1 MSSALAELEKYVAS
15 LNPAQLAELDKML
28 EPELT
33 ALWLPEPENE
43 PQCQAYYSKADLLLF
58 GGSPGGGKS
67 DLLVGLAL
75 TKHHRSVV
83 FRSQS
88 VDLRGLEE
96 RIIGIAGR
104 DGWNGADKI
113 LRKDGKILELGHL
126 ARPGAELSWQ
136 GRAHD
141 FIGFDEGAQLARAK
155 VSFVMGW
162 LRSVRAGQ
170 RRRAVIASNPPT
182 GGEGEW
188 LVEWFAPWLDP
199 RFLKPAKPGELRWAV
214 TAPDKDATTVWVD
227 SSRHVFFETDREYRF
242 ATDEEIETEDPR
254 VCEPMTRTFIPS
266 MLRDNPYL
274 AKTGYRAQL
283 QALPEPLRSQLLNGD
298 FMAGR
303 ADHEWQVI
311 PTRWVQE
318 AQTRWTPQPPQDAA
332 MTAIGVDVAQGG
344 TDDSTL
350 APRHGPW
357 YAEPISRPGVETPR
371 PSDVAGMVV
380 SARRH
385 GAIVVVD
392 MGGGYGGGVKE
403 RLEENNIDVVPYN
416 GANESSA
423 RTADK
428 QLTFVNKRA
437 EAHWRFREALNPDQD
452 GGSKIALPPDPRIL
466 ADLTA
471 PRWKLM
477 SGGVQIESKEELKKP
492 ERLGRSPDRGDAIVM
507 AWSEGE
513 RAITRRMKKAA
524 RAGLPQLPKDSTA
537 PAERGTGWLG
547 RS

>member
-1 MSSALAELEKYVAS
+1 MSALAELEKYVAGLS
-15 LNPAQLAELDKML
+15 KGELSELDAML
-28 EPELT
+28 APELK
-33 ALWLPEPENE
+33 ALWLPDPDNE
-43 PQCQAYYSKADLLLF
+43 PQTNAYYSRADLMLF

-75 TKHHRSVV
+75 TQHHRSVI

-96 RIIGIAGR
+96 RIITIAGR

-113 LRKDGKILELGHL
+113 LRRDGKILELGHL
-126 ARPGAELSWQ
+126 AKPGAELSWQ

-141 FIGFDEGAQLARAK
+141 FIGFDEGAQLSRAK

-162 LRSVRAGQ
+162 LRSVIPNQ
-170 RRRAVIASNPPT
+170 RRRVVIASNPPT

-199 RFLKPAKPGELRWAV
+199 KYLRPAKAGELRYAV
-214 TAPDKDATTVWVD
+214 TAPDREATTIWLED
-227 SSRHVFFETDREYRF
+227 SDPVIFLNDREFRK
-242 ATDEEIETEDPR
+242 ATKDELGRDDVITPLA
-254 VCEPMTRTFIPS
+254 RTFIPS
-266 MLRDNPYL
+266 MLRDNPFL
-274 AKTGYRAQL
+274 RDTGYRAQL

-311 PTRWVQE
+311 PTQWVKE
-318 AQTRWTPQPPQDAA
+318 AQARWTPRPPDSAA

-344 TDDSTL
+344 MDHSTL
-350 APRHGPW
+350 ARRHGPW
-357 YAEPISRPGVETPR
+357 YDHLISKPGVETPN

-380 SARRH
+380 TYRRN
-385 GAIVVVD
+385 GCAVIVD
-392 MGGGYGGGVKE
+392 MGGGYGGGVSE
-403 RLEENNIDVVPYN
+403 RLTENEITVTKYN

-423 RTADK
+423 KTSDDAHIG
-428 QLTFVNKRA
+428 FVNKRA
-437 EAHWRFREALNPDQD
+437 EIHWRFREALDPDRD
-452 GGSKIALPPDPRIL
+452 SGSLIALPPDPQVL

-471 PRWKLM
+471 PRWKLTTR
-477 SGGVQIESKEELKKP
+477 GIQIESKEELKKP
-492 ERLGRSPDRGDAIVM
+492 ERLGRSPDKGDAIVM

-513 RAITRRMKKAA
+513 KALIRKMKKRTKPEQAA
-524 RAGLPQLPKDSTA
+524 YREPSEA
-537 PAERGTGWLG
+537 GWLA
-547 RS
+547 S

>member
-1 MSSALAELEKYVAS
+1 MSALAELEAYVAS
-15 LNPAQLAELDKML
+15 LSKPELAELDRML
-28 EPELT
+28 APELK
-33 ALWLPEPENE
+33 ALWLPEPDNE
-43 PQCQAYYSKADLLLF
+43 PQCKAYYSKADLMLF

-75 TKHHRSVV
+75 TEHHRSVI

-96 RIIGIAGR
+96 RIITIAGR

-113 LRKDGKILELGHL
+113 LRRDGKILELGHL
-126 ARPGAELSWQ
+126 AKPGAELSWQ

-141 FIGFDEGAQLARAK
+141 FIGFDEGAQLSRAK

-162 LRSVRAGQ
+162 LRSVIPDQ
-170 RRRAVIASNPPT
+170 RRRVVIASNPPT

-199 RFLKPAKPGELRWAV
+199 RYLNPAQSGELRCAV
-214 TAPDKDATTVWVD
+214 TAPDRDATTIWLKDADPVIFLGERD
-227 SSRHVFFETDREYRF
+227 YRK
-242 ATDEEIETEDPR
+242 ATPQEIASEQDNVVRPL
-254 VCEPMTRTFIPS
+254 TRTFIPS

-274 AKTGYRAQL
+274 RDTGYRAQL

-311 PTRWVQE
+311 PTQWVKE
-318 AQTRWTPQPPQDAA
+318 AQARWTPKPPDQAA
-332 MTAIGVDVAQGG
+332 MSAIGVDVAQGG
-344 TDDSTL
+344 MDNSVL

-357 YAEPISRPGVETPR
+357 YAMPVSRPGVETPN

-380 SARRH
+380 THRRN
-385 GAIVVVD
+385 GAVVIID
-392 MGGGYGGGVKE
+392 MGGGFGGGVKE
-403 RLEENNIDVVPYN
+403 RLTENEIEVTAYN
-416 GANESSA
+416 GSNESHGK
-423 RTADK
+423 TKDG
-428 QLTFVNKRA
+428 QLEFVNKRA
-437 EAHWRFREALNPDQD
+437 EAHWRFREALDPDQD
-452 GGSKIALPPDPRIL
+452 EGSPIALPPDPQIL

-471 PRWKLM
+471 PRWKLTTR
-477 SGGVQIESKEELKKP
+477 GIQIESKDELKKP
-492 ERLGRSPDRGDAIVM
+492 ERLGRSPDKGDAIVM

-513 RAITRRMKKAA
+513 KALIRKMKK
-524 RAGLPQLPKDSTA
+524 RQKTPETTRKQYA
-537 PAERGTGWLG
+537 PGTGWLG
-547 RS
+547 N

>member
-1 MSSALAELEKYVAS
+1 MSALAELHAYVDGLS
-15 LNPAQLAELDKML
+15 KSELADFDKML
-28 EPELT
+28 APELK
-33 ALWLPEPENE
+33 ALWLPEPDNE
-43 PQCQAYYSKADLLLF
+43 PQGNAYYSKADLMLF

-75 TKHHRSVV
+75 TEHHRSVI

-96 RIIGIAGR
+96 RIITIAGR

-113 LRKDGKILELGHL
+113 LRRDGKILELGHL
-126 ARPGAELSWQ
+126 AKPGAELSWQ

-141 FIGFDEGAQLARAK
+141 FIGFDEGAQLSRSK

-162 LRSVRAGQ
+162 LRSVVPNQ
-170 RRRAVIASNPPT
+170 RRRVVIASNPPT

-199 RFLKPAKPGELRWAV
+199 KYVKPAKPGELRYAV
-214 TAPDKDATTVWVD
+214 TAPDRDATTVWLED
-227 SSRHVFFETDREYRF
+227 SDPVIFLNDREF
-242 ATDEEIETEDPR
+242 KKATPEEVAANKMGERDDVITPLA
-254 VCEPMTRTFIPS
+254 RTFIPS

-274 AKTGYRAQL
+274 RDTGYRAQL

-311 PTRWVQE
+311 PTQWVKE
-318 AQTRWTPQPPQDAA
+318 AQARWTSKPPDSAA

-344 TDDSTL
+344 MDNSTL
-350 APRHGPW
+350 ARRHGPW
-357 YAEPISRPGVETPR
+357 YDHVISRPGIETPR

-380 SARRH
+380 THRRN
-385 GAIVVVD
+385 GASVVVD
-392 MGGGYGGGVKE
+392 MGGGYGGGVAE
-403 RLEENNIDVVPYN
+403 RLGENDIEVVKYN
-416 GANESSA
+416 GANESNA
-423 RTADK
+423 KTRDDAK
-428 QLTFVNKRA
+428 IGFVNKRA
-437 EAHWRFREALNPDQD
+437 EVHWRFREALDPDQD
-452 GGSKIALPPDPRIL
+452 GGASIALPPDPQIL

-471 PRWKLM
+471 PRWKLA
-477 SGGVQIESKEELKKP
+477 SRGIQIESKEELKKP
-492 ERLGRSPDRGDAIVM
+492 ERLGRSPDKGDAIVM

-513 RAITRRMKKAA
+513 KALIRKMKKA
-524 RAGLPQLPKDSTA
+524 KKTSDM
-537 PAERGTGWLG
+537 PADRDYERGTGWLA
-547 RS
+547 

>member
-1 MSSALAELEKYVAS
+1 MSSTLAELEKYVAS
-15 LNPAQLAELDKML
+15 LSKPELAELDRML
-28 EPELT
+28 APELK
-33 ALWLPEPENE
+33 ALWLPDPDNE
-43 PQCQAYYSKADLLLF
+43 PQTQAYYSKADLMLF

-75 TKHHRSVV
+75 TEHHRSVI

-96 RIIGIAGR
+96 RIITIAGR

-113 LRKDGKILELGHL
+113 LRRDGKILELGHL
-126 ARPGAELSWQ
+126 AKPGAELSWQ

-141 FIGFDEGAQLARAK
+141 FIGFDEGAQLSRAK

-162 LRSVRAGQ
+162 LRSVIPNQ
-170 RRRAVIASNPPT
+170 RRRVVIASNPPT

-199 RFLKPAKPGELRWAV
+199 KYIRPAKAGELRYAV
-214 TAPDKDATTVWVD
+214 TAPDRDATTIWLQDKDPVI
-227 SSRHVFFETDREYRF
+227 FLNDREFRK
-242 ATDEEIETEDPR
+242 ATKEELSREDVITPLA
-254 VCEPMTRTFIPS
+254 RTFIPS

-274 AKTGYRAQL
+274 RDTGYRAQL

-311 PTRWVQE
+311 PTAWVKE
-318 AQTRWTPQPPQDAA
+318 AQARWTPTPPDRAG

-344 TDDSTL
+344 MDHSTL
-350 APRHGPW
+350 ARRHGPW
-357 YAEPISRPGVETPR
+357 YDHVISRPGIETPN

-380 SARRH
+380 THRRN
-385 GAIVVVD
+385 GAVVIVD
-392 MGGGYGGGVKE
+392 MGGGYGGGVSE
-403 RLEENNIDVVPYN
+403 RLTDNEIPVVKYN

-423 RTADK
+423 KTSDDAK
-428 QLTFVNKRA
+428 IGFVNKRA
-437 EAHWRFREALNPDQD
+437 EIHWKFREALDPDQD
-452 GGSKIALPPDPRIL
+452 GGSPIALPPDPQIL

-471 PRWKLM
+471 PRWKL
-477 SGGVQIESKEELKKP
+477 SARGIQIESKEELKKP
-492 ERLGRSPDRGDAIVM
+492 ERLGRSPDKGDAIVM

-513 RAITRRMKKAA
+513 KALIRKMKK
-524 RAGLPQLPKDSTA
+524 RIKPSVETHREWSGD
-537 PAERGTGWLG
+537 GGGWLAN
-547 RS
+547 